1 MKSSYTECEKMA
13 EVKDQSQIIG
23 EFLDWAAE
31 ELEFYLCVYS
41 GYSRE
46 NIPIG
51 MSTEVLLS
59 KFFDIDLDE
68 VKKEKRQMLDEIRRE
83 K

>member
-1 MKSSYTECEKMA
+1 MC
-13 EVKDQSQIIG
+13 
-23 EFLDWAAE
+23 L
-31 ELEFYLCVYS
+31 S